1 MLTQTTVSKSLW
13 NSFAKAIGIAAIALA
28 ASTQANAQSITTVFS
43 SNNAGS
49 AGGGVYF
56 DITVGANPISITG
69 FDVNTTALSNGLIV
83 PFRAW
88 TTVAGGT
95 SVGNQANP
103 LAWTQVASGSGIGAG
118 LNLPTAIT
126 LGGSFILNANTTYG
140 MALSLSDGTGVN
152 NRAHAYSGTGA
163 NPAPGALQYVNADLT
178 LNLGSATN
186 VLFSGTPFSPRIWN
200 GTIYY
205 SVVPAPGALALLG
218 LAGLV
223 GGSRRRRA

>member
-1 MLTQTTVSKSLW
+1 VQIKRVRHFVSAL
-13 NSFAKAIGIAAIALA
+13 AIGTVALF
-28 ASTQANAQSITTVFS
+28 ASTVANAQSITTLFN

-56 DITVGANPISITG
+56 DIVVGANPISITG
-69 FDVNTTALSNGLIV
+69 FDVNTTAASNGLVV

-88 TTVAGGT
+88 TAVGT
-95 SVGNQANP
+95 SVGNQSNP
-103 LAWTQVASGSGIGAG
+103 AAWTLVATGSGVGAG

-126 LGGSFILNANTTYG
+126 LGGSFLLNANTSYG
-140 MALSLSDGTGVN
+140 IALSLSDGTGVN

-163 NPAPGALQYVNADLT
+163 NPAPGALQYSNADLT

-186 VLFSGTPFSPRIWN
+186 VLFAGTPFTPRIWN

-205 SVVPAPGALALLG
+205 TVVPAPGAMALLG